1 MVGPDNYQMHKEQR
15 TVRAYKINLNE
26 ISNTYIINYKNKSIS
41 LYYLKYTSLYIYN
54 LLKVESKYSL
64 LKLGSIRIYIQG
76 KQVNEVIY

>member
-1 MVGPDNYQMHKEQR
+1 MHKEQR
-15 TVRAYKINLNE
+15 TVRAYKINVNE

-76 KQVNEVIY
+76 KQVNVVIY

>member
-41 LYYLKYTSLYIYN
+41 LYYLKYTSLYIY
-54 LLKVESKYSL
+54 
-64 LKLGSIRIYIQG
+64 ITC
-76 KQVNEVIY
+76 